1 MTTKSKKGEIKN
13 FSVLMAV
20 YKGDNANYFQ
30 EALDSIY
37 TNTITPNELILVVD
51 GPISS
56 ELQDVIKSYEVIDG
70 FKVFHLPEN
79 KGLSTALNYG
89 LSKVSNELVFRAD
102 ADDINLKNRFES
114 QIRYLEDNYDIVGS
128 TILEITEDKKPLKMR
143 KCPVEHSKI
152 VKTLKYRSPFN
163 HMTIGF
169 KKSIVLSVGGYP
181 NISLKEDYALW
192 IKLLSSPVK
201 ALNLDAVLVHARAGK
216 NMYQRRGGIKYF
228 LSEIQIQT
236 LIINNKL
243 NTFYYASFIGVCRGF
258 VFLMPN
264 NLRGLFYSKFLRK

>member
-1 MTTKSKKGEIKN
+1 MKTRSENGEIKK

-30 EALDSIY
+30 EALDSVY

-51 GPISS
+51 GPIGSD
-56 ELQDVIKSYEVIDG
+56 LHNVIKSFKVLAG
-70 FKVFHLPEN
+70 FKVFQLPEN

-102 ADDINLKNRFES
+102 ADDINLKNRFER
-114 QIRYLEDNYDIVGS
+114 QIIYLENDFDIVGS

-143 KCPVEHSKI
+143 TCPSEHSKI

-169 KKSIVLSVGGYP
+169 KKSIVLSIGGYP

-192 IKLLSSPVK
+192 IKLLSEDIK
-201 ALNLDAVLVHARAGK
+201 AFNLDEVLVHARAGK
-216 NMYQRRGGIKYF
+216 NMYRRRGGIEYF
-228 LSEIQIQT
+228 ASEMQIQT
-236 LIINNKL
+236 LIINNKI
-243 NTFYYASFIGVCRGF
+243 NNFYYALLIGVCRGF

-264 NLRGLFYSKFLRK
+264 YFRGWFYSKFLRK